1 MQRLTVVLA
10 VAIAAAACV
19 LAANASA
26 SSKLIK
32 GLYDEANTLTGDP
45 DRTFPVLRQLNT
57 KALRTNLYW
66 GGRYGVASSR
76 PLRPTDPEDPAYD
89 WSLYDRTVNY
99 AQQFGI
105 KVVFSIWG
113 TPRWANGGQ
122 SLNVAPTNALDLERF
137 ARAAARR
144 YSGRWL
150 APDGRGLPRVDYW
163 LAWNEPNNP
172 VFLRPQFKRVNGNQ
186 VRWSPREYARICNAV
201 VRGVH
206 GALFRTQKVACGA
219 TAPGGNNNPVSSRPS
234 ISPVAFLRSM
244 KAYGAKGFD
253 AYAHHPYHAN
263 PSESP
268 GTPPKGINTITLGNI
283 NVLIKELTRLYGAK
297 RVWITEYG
305 YQTNPPDKLFGVSWA
320 KQAAYLKQ
328 AYAIARANPRIDMLL
343 WFLLKDDTAVG
354 GWQSGLI
361 TAAGRKKPSFIQYQ
375 RIR

>member
-1 MQRLTVVLA
+1 MRRLTVVLA
-10 VAIAAAACV
+10 VVVTAAAGV

-32 GLYDEANTLTGDP
+32 GLYDEANTLSGNP

-76 PLRPTDPEDPAYD
+76 PLNPTDPEDPAYD
-89 WSLYDRTVNY
+89 WALYDRTINY
-99 AQQFGI
+99 SQQFGI
-105 KVVFSIWG
+105 KVVLSIWG
-113 TPRWANGGQ
+113 TPRWANGGRG
-122 SLNVAPTNALDLERF
+122 LNVAPTNALDLERF

-150 APDGRGLPRVDYW
+150 AEDGRGLPRVDFW

-172 VFLRPQFKRVNGNQ
+172 IFLKPQFKRVGGHQ

-206 GALFRTQKVACGA
+206 GANFRTQKVACGA
-219 TAPGGNNNPVSSRPS
+219 TAPGGNNNPTSSRPS
-234 ISPVAFLRSM
+234 ISPVAFLRSL
-244 KAYGAKGFD
+244 KSNGAKGFD

-268 GTPPKGINTITLGNI
+268 VTPPKGINTVTLGNI
-283 NVLIKELTRLYGAK
+283 SVLIKELTRLYGAK

-343 WFLLKDDTAVG
+343 WFLLRDDTASG

-361 TAAGRKKPSFIQYQ
+361 TAAGRKKPSFIQFQ